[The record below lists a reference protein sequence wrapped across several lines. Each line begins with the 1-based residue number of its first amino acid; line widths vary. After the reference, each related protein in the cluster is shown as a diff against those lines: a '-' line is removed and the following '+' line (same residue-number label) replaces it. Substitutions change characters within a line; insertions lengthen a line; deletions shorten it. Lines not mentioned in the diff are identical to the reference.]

1 LPLVERARE
10 TEVAEGMA
18 APMGQFKNYGRAPK
32 AVLVVDRSLD
42 EKRPGVYETAALLR
56 RPGSY
61 ELALFLDSPRVVH
74 CIPVEVAADPSAEA
88 KRRPKL
94 AIAPL
99 AVPPEVPVG
108 QPVDLAFRLTDPRSG
123 QPITG
128 LSDVAVLT
136 VLSPG
141 TWHDRAVTEELGD
154 GVYRLRF
161 TPPRDGVYYVYL
173 ASPSYGVAVN
183 ESPQRAFRAVA
194 DTADAAPTG
203 AVATD
208 AVAADAAAADAG
220 GR

>member
-1 LPLVERARE
+1 
-10 TEVAEGMA
+10 
-18 APMGQFKNYGRAPK
+18 MGQFKNPGRQPT

-74 CIPVEVAADPSAEA
+74 CLPLTVAEDPSEGA
-88 KRRPKL
+88 KRRPTL
-94 AIAPL
+94 AVAPL
-99 AVPPEVPVG
+99 DLPAEVPVG
-108 QPVDLAFRLTDPRSG
+108 QPVDLAFRLTDPRSD

-128 LSDVAVLT
+128 LSDVAVLA

-161 TPPRDGVYYVYL
+161 TPPHEGVYYVYL
-173 ASPSYGVAVN
+173 ASPSRGLAFN
-183 ESPQRAFRAVA
+183 RSPQRAFRAVA
-194 DTADAAPTG
+194 DVAEAVSTDTAAG
-203 AVATD
+203 S
-208 AVAADAAAADAG
+208 AAAGAG